1 MDRWHEMKYSFS
13 LSPLSFLHQWMAI
26 GKKLT
31 VPITI
36 GINTIIKSKNEN
48 FKKFFIKGHLFS

>member
-36 GINTIIKSKNEN
+36 GIKTIIKSKNEIN
-48 FKKFFIKGHLFS
+48 IR